1 MMAAQKKAA
10 PKKTGPRNLARRKKI
25 RLPKKTAQKTR
36 IKTRTAARKSQNPR
50 SLKPRNLKTE
60 DCFGLFLDTTKE
72 PQTSTIHVTRLL
84 AAQFYCVICCGACP
98 PALPQSAR
106 ST

>member
-10 PKKTGPRNLARRKKI
+10 PKKTGPRKPVRRKKI
-25 RLPKKTAQKTR
+25 RLPKKTGLKL
-36 IKTRTAARKSQNPR
+36 KTRTAVRKSQNPR

-72 PQTSTIHVTRLL
+72 PQTSAIHVTRLL
-84 AAQFYCVICCGACP
+84 AAQFYCVICCGACL
-98 PALPQSAR
+98 PALLQFAR
-106 ST
+106 SP